1 MAVKKLILD
10 FSDLKD
16 AELAPKAENIVTSI
30 TGNIAFPDPSPSM
43 VAMQQSIDFYSA
55 ALAKVVNNGTKADTI
70 IKDDKRKILEGE
82 LVQLGTYV
90 MGKAA
95 GDGAV
100 LASSGYDLWKQ
111 KEKIGPLD
119 KAENLKVQPGA
130 NKGSVDL
137 SVNKIANA
145 DFYEF
150 QYSEFPLNGAGWQ
163 TRTSQKTKITIDSL
177 VSGKQYTFRVAGA
190 GSDLSRNWS
199 DEINSY
205 VL

>member
-1 MAVKKLILD
+1 
-10 FSDLKD
+10 
-16 AELAPKAENIVTSI
+16 
-30 TGNIAFPDPSPSM
+30 
-43 VAMQQSIDFYSA
+43 
-55 ALAKVVNNGTKADTI
+55 
-70 IKDDKRKILEGE
+70 
-82 LVQLGTYV
+82 LVQLGSYV
-90 MGKAA
+90 MVKAA
-95 GDGAV
+95 GERAA

-111 KEKIGPLD
+111 KEKIGRLD
-119 KAENLKVQPGA
+119 KAENLKVQPGP
-130 NKGSVDL
+130 NKGSVEV

-150 QYSEFPLNGAGWQ
+150 QYSEFPVNGAAWQ
-163 TRTSQKTKITIDSL
+163 TGTSQKTKTVIDSP